1 MNFKSRPQD
10 YSLGGGIFLINYW
23 KYTSMLL
30 FGIGV
35 SNVGSWI
42 YFIALNLMV
51 LDMTQS
57 PLAVTVLYMLKPLAT
72 VFTNLWAGSLID
84 RLNKRNLMVFL
95 DILRAIFIALL
106 PLYSSIGYIYVL
118 VLLINM
124 AGSMFGPTS
133 MTYITQL
140 IPSEQRPRFNSLN
153 SLISS
158 GAFLIGPAI
167 AGLLFLVGS
176 PVLSIYINAIALLIS
191 GIITLMTPNLNK
203 QSMNPIL
210 ETVSEQRISLAVLKK
225 DWNIVFQFYRH
236 NVYIMVICF
245 LFGSVF
251 VVMASAVDSLEAS
264 FATIVL
270 HLSEG
275 EYGVLVSIAGAGI
288 IVGSVLNTL
297 IVKKVACSKMIG
309 IGALGVC
316 FGYTIYAFSSLF
328 VSASVGFFILAFCLA
343 FVNTGFAT
351 MYQNNI
357 PVDVMGRVG
366 SLNDFIQA
374 IFIMMTTFI
383 LGGATE
389 FISLQVV
396 VIIGVLVM
404 VLLGMTLCVVVLLPS
419 KNAYYLAQPQLQ
431 ENI

>member
-1 MNFKSRPQD
+1 
-10 YSLGGGIFLINYW
+10 
-23 KYTSMLL
+23 MLL
-30 FGIGV
+30 FGIGI

-51 LDMTQS
+51 LNMTQS
-57 PLAVTVLYMLKPLAT
+57 PFAVTVLYMLKPLAT

-95 DILRAIFIALL
+95 DIIRAIFIALL
-106 PLYSSIGYIYVL
+106 PLYSSIGYIYIL

-140 IPSEQRPRFNSLN
+140 IPTEQRPRFNSLN

-167 AGLLFLVGS
+167 AGLLVLMGS
-176 PVLSIYINAIALLIS
+176 PLFAIYINAIALFVS
-191 GIITLMTPNLNK
+191 GIITLLMPNLNK
-203 QSMNPIL
+203 QTTNMNFGTTI
-210 ETVSEQRISLAVLKK
+210 EQHLTLSVLKK
-225 DWNIVFQFYRH
+225 DWIVVLQFYRR
-236 NVYIMVICF
+236 NLYIMVICF

-275 EYGVLVSIAGAGI
+275 EYGVLVSIAGVGI
-288 IVGSVLNTL
+288 IVGSLLNTL
-297 IVKKVACSKMIG
+297 IVKKVSCSKMIG
-309 IGALGVC
+309 IGTLGVC
-316 FGYTIYAFSSLF
+316 FGYAIYAFSSSF

-374 IFIMMTTFI
+374 IFIMITTFI

-404 VLLGMTLCVVVLLPS
+404 VLLGMTLCAVVLLPS
-419 KNAYYLAQPQLQ
+419 KNAYYLAQPQLH